1 MAKVH
6 LKRQVKLNH
15 FLDELVQAAV
25 GACQKW
31 CETAG
36 AAVEV
41 SGQEAQLRR
50 SFQEILRVDMEVADE
65 CGLSIFCQETS
76 MHEPWSEDALQALQE
91 DENALAG

>member
-15 FLDELVQAAV
+15 FLDELVEAAV
-25 GACQKW
+25 GACQEW
-31 CETAG
+31 CAAAD
-36 AAVEV
+36 AAVKLDE
-41 SGQEAQLRR
+41 QQAQLRR

-76 MHEPWSEDALQALQE
+76 MHEPWSEDALRALQE
-91 DENALAG
+91 DDEALTG